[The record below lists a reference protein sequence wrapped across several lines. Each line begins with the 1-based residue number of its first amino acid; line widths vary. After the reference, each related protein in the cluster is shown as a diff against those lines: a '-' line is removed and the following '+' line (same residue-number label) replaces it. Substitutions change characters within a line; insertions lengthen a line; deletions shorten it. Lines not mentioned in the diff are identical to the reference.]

1 MLTLGIDY
9 GTTKNAAV
17 LYDPDCPQDFCAVS
31 APHNAAV
38 DAPEFCAE
46 QDFNK
51 VWQSVLQLISRLP
64 AEKIARVQAVGLT
77 GQMHSAVCWNDAE
90 ISPVI
95 TWQDKRASAT
105 GKLDTFIRHTKR
117 KLADGFGAVSLA
129 AMSLDGSLQKYTH
142 AASPVSLIGAMLCG
156 DRDRVF
162 MEATFGASWGIWD
175 MAGDTWDM
183 EAVKALQIPPEIL
196 VPVTPVG
203 SCIGRTCGVPGLP
216 DGIPVCA
223 PIGDNQASVLA
234 TAGNTSEELYL
245 TLGTGA
251 QLSAVVSRGEL
262 SLPENSPVELRP
274 FTDGRMLVVH
284 APLCGGKAWAALGN
298 MVNSCFTAL
307 GLPPLPERE
316 LLDKLDKIA
325 LTNTANG
332 VTFNPLFLGRRGE
345 PDLTGEISGLT
356 LENFRLG
363 SLASALVTGMVGELF
378 EFFPPSL
385 IASGKT
391 VLGSGNCV
399 RFCAAVRQ
407 EIRRRTNAVL
417 AVRQLSEEAAC
428 GAAQLAAEMVD
439 GRSAGKI

>member
-9 GTTKNAAV
+9 GTTKNAVV
-17 LYDPDCPQDFCAVS
+17 LYDPDDPQDFHAVS
-31 APHNAAV
+31 APHHAAV
-38 DAPEFCAE
+38 ETPEFRAE

-51 VWQSVLQLISRLP
+51 VWRSVLELISRLP
-64 AEKIARVQAVGLT
+64 AEKLAQVRAVGLT
-77 GQMHSAVCWNDAE
+77 GQMHSVVCWNDAE

-105 GKLDTFIRHTKR
+105 GILDTFIRRSNR

-129 AMSLDGSLQKYTH
+129 AMDLDGSLAGYTH

-156 DRDRVF
+156 DRNKVF

-175 MAGDTWDM
+175 MAKNSWDM
-183 EAVKALQIPPEIL
+183 DAVRSLQIPPSIL
-196 VPVTPVG
+196 APVTPVG

-216 DGIPVCA
+216 DGIPVAA
-223 PIGDNQASVLA
+223 PFGDNQASVLA
-234 TAGNTSEELYL
+234 TAGNTGEELYL

-251 QLSAVVSRGEL
+251 QLSAVVAPGEL
-262 SLPENSPVELRP
+262 TLPENSPVELRP
-274 FTDGRMLVVH
+274 FTDGRMLAVY
-284 APLCGGKAWAALGN
+284 APLCGGKAWAALGD

-332 VTFNPLFLGRRGE
+332 VTFNPLFLGRRNE

-356 LENFRLG
+356 LENFRLEF
-363 SLASALVTGMVGELF
+363 LASALVKGMTGELF
-378 EFFPPSL
+378 EFFPSSL
-385 IASGKT
+385 IASRKR

-407 EIRRRTNAVL
+407 EICRRTNAELIVK
-417 AVRQLSEEAAC
+417 QLSEEAAC
-428 GAAQLAAEMVD
+428 GAAQLA
-439 GRSAGKI
+439 GKMIR